1 MGEVDRKG
9 GGVYTTYPI
18 LTHRIISIMANEA
31 NLKANSERTPKER
44 VELARKAGKASGKK
58 RRERKTIAD
67 ALRKVLDEPI
77 TKGSRQTRL
86 DGISIK
92 VVKKMFDDPD
102 IRDMKILAEIFGEI
116 KQTLT
121 TDGDGLTIVV
131 KSQEEKDKLDNM
143 GGLSI

>member
-1 MGEVDRKG
+1 
-9 GGVYTTYPI
+9 
-18 LTHRIISIMANEA
+18 MANEA
-31 NLKANSERTPKER
+31 NLKANSERTPSER
-44 VELARKAGKASGKK
+44 IELARKAGKASGKK

-102 IRDMKILAEIFGEI
+102 IRDMKILAEILGEI

>member
-1 MGEVDRKG
+1 
-9 GGVYTTYPI
+9 
-18 LTHRIISIMANEA
+18 MANEA
-31 NLKANSERTPKER
+31 NLKANSERTPSER
-44 VELARKAGKASGKK
+44 IELARKAGRASGRK

-77 TKGSRQTRL
+77 AKGSRQTKL

-92 VVKKMFDDPD
+92 VIKNIFDNPD
-102 IRDMKILAEIFGEI
+102 IRDLKVLAEILGEI

-121 TDGDGLTIVV
+121 TDGEGLTIIV

>member
-1 MGEVDRKG
+1 
-9 GGVYTTYPI
+9 
-18 LTHRIISIMANEA
+18 MANEA
-31 NLKANSERTPKER
+31 NLKANSERTPSER
-44 VELARKAGKASGKK
+44 IELARKAGKASGRR

-102 IRDMKILAEIFGEI
+102 IRDMKILAEILGEI

>member
-9 GGVYTTYPI
+9 GGTYTTYPI

-77 TKGSRQTRL
+77 AKGSRQTRL

-92 VVKKMFDDPD
+92 VIKKMFENPD
-102 IRDMKILAEIFGEI
+102 IRDMKCLAEILGEL
-116 KQTLT
+116 KQTINAEGMTLN
-121 TDGDGLTIVV
+121 INA
-131 KSQEEKDKLDNM
+131 SEEGKNNIKRILE
-143 GGLSI
+143 GE

>member
-1 MGEVDRKG
+1 
-9 GGVYTTYPI
+9 
-18 LTHRIISIMANEA
+18 MANEN
-31 NLKANSERTPKER
+31 NLKPNSERTPKER
-44 VELARKAGKASGKK
+44 VELARKAGNASGKK

-102 IRDMKILAEIFGEI
+102 IRDMKVLSEILGEI

-121 TDGDGLTIVV
+121 TDGEGLTIVV
-131 KSQEEKDKLDNM
+131 KSQEEKTKLDNI
-143 GGLSI
+143 GDLSI